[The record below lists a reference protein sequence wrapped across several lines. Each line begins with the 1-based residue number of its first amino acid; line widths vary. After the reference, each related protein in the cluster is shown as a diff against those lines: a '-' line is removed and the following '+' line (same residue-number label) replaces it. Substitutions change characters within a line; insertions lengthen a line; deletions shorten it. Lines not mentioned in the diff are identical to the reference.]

1 MDALRIQPNVGS
13 TERLITVLAGAAL
26 LGYAWKRNSK
36 KTALASAGML
46 LRGATGYCPAYGA
59 AGVNHADSRRALSGP
74 RGIHVR
80 ESITIDA
87 PVEDVYRFWR
97 SLDQLPEVMP
107 QLERVE
113 RIDSRHS
120 RWTAKAFDAVPVTW
134 KAEIINDVPFETIGW
149 RTVPGAAIQHA
160 GSVNFKP
167 AYGAR
172 GTDVFVH
179 LQYSAPGGKAAGWLA
194 WLAGQD
200 PGKLTCDGLRA
211 LKQRLE
217 EGPAASGV
225 DAYPSP
231 APLPV
236 H

>member
-1 MDALRIQPNVGS
+1 MMDALRIQPNVGS

-107 QLERVE
+107 QLE
-113 RIDSRHS
+113 
-120 RWTAKAFDAVPVTW
+120 
-134 KAEIINDVPFETIGW
+134 
-149 RTVPGAAIQHA
+149 
-160 GSVNFKP
+160 
-167 AYGAR
+167 
-172 GTDVFVH
+172 
-179 LQYSAPGGKAAGWLA
+179 
-194 WLAGQD
+194 
-200 PGKLTCDGLRA
+200 
-211 LKQRLE
+211 
-217 EGPAASGV
+217 
-225 DAYPSP
+225 
-231 APLPV
+231 
-236 H
+236 